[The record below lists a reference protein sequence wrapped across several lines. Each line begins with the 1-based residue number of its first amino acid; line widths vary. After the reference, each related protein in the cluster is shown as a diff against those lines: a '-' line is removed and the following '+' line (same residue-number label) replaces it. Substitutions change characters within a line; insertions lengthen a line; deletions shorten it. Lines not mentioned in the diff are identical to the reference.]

1 MNNKPSICNQTKNHT
16 QKKQNYQ
23 GSASFFIS
31 ISTAPNDMGEWEV
44 ENEEGKGRK
53 EEKKVSQ
60 RQQGEEV
67 DLESRIDFPPHKQA
81 QPR

>member
-1 MNNKPSICNQTKNHT
+1 
-16 QKKQNYQ
+16 
-23 GSASFFIS
+23 
-31 ISTAPNDMGEWEV
+31 MGEWEV